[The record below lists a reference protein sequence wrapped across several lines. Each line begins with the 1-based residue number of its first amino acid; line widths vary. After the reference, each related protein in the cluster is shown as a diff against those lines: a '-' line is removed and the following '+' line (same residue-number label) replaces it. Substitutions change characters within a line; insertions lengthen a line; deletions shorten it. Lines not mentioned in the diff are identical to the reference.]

1 MEWFYAKNDEKKG
14 PVSGSQLRSMVV
26 SGEVAG
32 DDLVWCE
39 GMGDWIPAREVRD
52 FDTPDLGAANPA
64 EASPP
69 SPSPATV
76 VTPVTRP
83 ESVSPRLSE
92 EWFYAKN
99 NEKKGP
105 VSRSHLK
112 SMVVSGEVA
121 GVDLVWR
128 EGMKGWIP
136 ASEVREFNTPDHGG
150 ANPAE
155 ASSSSPSPA
164 NVVTPATA
172 VEVISSLPSEPKK
185 VPTNPKAIV
194 SLVCGCVGLVS
205 CCLFGIPSLVA
216 VIFGHLAKAE
226 IEAAGGQQEGGQM
239 AVAGLVTGYAGLGLT
254 LIALLS
260 GFFG

>member
-1 MEWFYAKNDEKKG
+1 MGWFYAKNDEKKG

-83 ESVSPRLSE
+83 ESVSSQLSE

-128 EGMKGWIP
+128 EGMKDWIP
-136 ASEVREFNTPDHGG
+136 ASEVR
-150 ANPAE
+150 
-155 ASSSSPSPA
+155 
-164 NVVTPATA
+164 
-172 VEVISSLPSEPKK
+172 
-185 VPTNPKAIV
+185 
-194 SLVCGCVGLVS
+194 
-205 CCLFGIPSLVA
+205 
-216 VIFGHLAKAE
+216 
-226 IEAAGGQQEGGQM
+226 
-239 AVAGLVTGYAGLGLT
+239 
-254 LIALLS
+254 
-260 GFFG
+260 

>member
-64 EASPP
+64 EAS
-69 SPSPATV
+69 
-76 VTPVTRP
+76 
-83 ESVSPRLSE
+83 
-92 EWFYAKN
+92 
-99 NEKKGP
+99 
-105 VSRSHLK
+105 
-112 SMVVSGEVA
+112 
-121 GVDLVWR
+121 
-128 EGMKGWIP
+128 
-136 ASEVREFNTPDHGG
+136 
-150 ANPAE
+150 
-155 ASSSSPSPA
+155 SSSPSPA
-164 NVVTPATA
+164 NVVTAATA